1 LSILREVQARLF
13 IMDLGV
19 RGRHAIVCG
28 GSRGISR
35 AAAFRLA
42 SEGARVTLVAR
53 TIATLAEA
61 AAEIG
66 RDTGSQVA
74 FVAMD
79 LTSTAGRATL
89 LEACPEADI
98 LVTNAGVPQ
107 RFASFQ
113 TLTRK
118 DWDTW
123 FDAHFFSA
131 IDLIYAY
138 VPGMMQRKFG
148 RIVNVSVNFIK
159 FPQVNTGHSHA
170 ARLAL
175 AGAIAALVREVAP
188 HNVSIN
194 SILPGLV
201 DTEALRTALRDRAAA
216 RGVSYETVVAEVCG
230 RCAAGRLSDPQEAGD
245 LIAMLASAQMGY
257 VTGQNIVND
266 GGAYQGLF

>member
-1 LSILREVQARLF
+1 
-13 IMDLGV
+13 MDLGV

-42 SEGARVTLVAR
+42 SEGARHAGGEDHRHACRGCCRRSAGHGQPGSLR
-53 TIATLAEA
+53 C
-61 AAEIG
+61 G
-66 RDTGSQVA
+66 RPHLNSRPRNCWRRVPRPI
-74 FVAMD
+74 
-79 LTSTAGRATL
+79 SL
-89 LEACPEADI
+89 LSPG
-98 LVTNAGVPQ
+98 TN
-107 RFASFQ
+107 RRECHSFASFQ

-138 VPGMMQRKFG
+138 VPGMSGTAHKSSAG
-148 RIVNVSVNFIK
+148 SSTVSVNFIK
-159 FPQVNTGHSHA
+159 FPQVNAGHSHA

-201 DTEALRTALRDRAAA
+201 DTEALTRTA
-216 RGVSYETVVAEVCG
+216 
-230 RCAAGRLSDPQEAGD
+230 
-245 LIAMLASAQMGY
+245 
-257 VTGQNIVND
+257 
-266 GGAYQGLF
+266 